1 MICSPVMSKEPLE
14 QNAILRDL
22 KSEDR
27 VRVLAD
33 GSIRRFELREIV
45 YEAQQHIEDAYF
57 PLGCVL
63 SFVTLMQDG
72 AMIEIGTIG
81 HEGTTG
87 IQLIIGGDRTEN
99 RAFCQVNGNAWKMS
113 AQTFRQMLEE
123 SELPQSRESF
133 FTSLRQHARAI
144 HGLQPSAQRL

>member
-72 AMIEIGTIG
+72 AMIEIGTIRSRR
-81 HEGTTG
+81 HDRAPLPRRVDSLSCRNLPCFAATG
-87 IQLIIGGDRTEN
+87 SVRLGYVASALRAGGSCSTRSPIASPPAR
-99 RAFCQVNGNAWKMS
+99 RAS
-113 AQTFRQMLEE
+113 
-123 SELPQSRESF
+123 
-133 FTSLRQHARAI
+133 
-144 HGLQPSAQRL
+144 